1 MGRDQALIVML
12 NPICIIGIIGLIFD
26 ILYISD
32 IVSNVIYQYD
42 NRVLVAV
49 LFIGG
54 IVSLAITICDINNNS
69 YKKIE
74 YISPLLVHAMIFLM
88 IIFNIIVY
96 VDLENFGDNIEMS
109 KSSKIIPIYVEFAL
123 LFFYVLNIVSSYKF
137 KHNTSSPI

>member
-109 KSSKIIPIYVEFAL
+109 KRSKIIPIYVEFAL

>member
-109 KSSKIIPIYVEFAL
+109 KRSKIMPIYVEFAL